1 MKHGSKT
8 KKQKINFLKEN
19 NTVIL
24 SFVLSVFAFGLV
36 FILPFLTKQQKE
48 ETQNTPQE
56 VLGTTGKQRTVWVLF
71 HDNGMLTGAVMVIGD
86 TRTMTLQ
93 VVGVPV
99 ETQTKSETRLLTLQ
113 QVFSEEGETAVS
125 KLAKETDWDVDGI
138 LCLSLDAVT
147 ECVRQI
153 SGNLSYTLSE
163 PVGRLPASSVTLT
176 PLQVAD
182 VLRYNEWSQG
192 MSGRAHIYAQLT
204 ALFLEKAL
212 KKDTKK
218 AFGVLT
224 EVSDSRLHVSQFAA
238 VEDDLKTLSTV
249 PCTVSVATGQQ
260 GGVKTNPFY
269 ILYH

>member
-1 MKHGSKT
+1 MKHGA
-8 KKQKINFLKEN
+8 KKQKINFLKEHI
-19 NTVIL
+19 TVIV
-24 SFVLSVFAFGLV
+24 SFVLSAFVFGVVLV
-36 FILPFLTKQQKE
+36 LPLLTKQQKNE
-48 ETQNTPQE
+48 MQNEPQE
-56 VLGTTGKQRTVWVLF
+56 VLGATGKQRTVWVLF
-71 HDNGMLTGAVMVIGD
+71 HDNETLTGAVAVIGD

-99 ETQTKSETRLLTLQ
+99 ETQTKSGTRLLTLQ

-125 KLAKETDWDVDGI
+125 KLINETEWESDGI
-138 LCLSLDAVT
+138 LCLSLNAVT

-192 MSGRAHIYAQLT
+192 MIGRAHIYAQLT

-212 KKDTKK
+212 KKDVKK

-238 VEDDLKTLSTV
+238 IEDDLKSLSNV
-249 PCTVSVATGQQ
+249 SCTVSVATGQQ
-260 GGVKTNPFY
+260 SGEKTNPFY